1 MLVWTPANNFVIF
14 VSDEESSEGTENLV
28 NLGHI
33 TSPQEM
39 LDALEGTID
48 VTIALKD
55 ESDMDTVSATEEGE
69 DSVQI
74 RIIVGETELYATFEN
89 NATTQALIE
98 EMPMTLSMNDLYG
111 REMCYRYG
119 AYALPTDELRTDGY
133 EIGDIAY
140 WPPGGSLVILYE
152 QNGEQFERQHL
163 GHIDSGVEIFEQT
176 GDVDVTFEVAN

>member
-1 MLVWTPANNFVIF
+1 MKKIICLLMALCMVVGLSACSEQLASSGADTASES
-14 VSDEESSEGTENLV
+14 VSLQSEESKNRDHEPDETAS
-28 NLGHI
+28 
-33 TSPQEM
+33 
-39 LDALEGTID
+39 ALNE
-48 VTIALKD
+48 
-55 ESDMDTVSATEEGE
+55 ETEEGE
-69 DSVQI
+69 ATIQIKISVDD
-74 RIIVGETELYATFEN
+74 TELYATFEN
-89 NATTQALIE
+89 NATTQSLIE
-98 EMPMTLSMNDLYG
+98 RMPMTLSMSDLYD

-176 GDVDVTFEVAN
+176 GDFDVTFEVISE